1 MRQNK
6 LNIRLYGYIIYSNMR
21 VKLSEKYKDERENI
35 CNRIIEILDLDE
47 NNSFLL
53 NDLDN
58 DTDKQNAILDMKD
71 EIKKYFAVSCLSSF
85 KPNAKCKRPHISIIR
100 GILKQQGYTFQG
112 NSLITSLNDG
122 KYTSTT
128 KYRIFRNK

>member
-1 MRQNK
+1 
-6 LNIRLYGYIIYSNMR
+6 MR
-21 VKLSEKYKDERENI
+21 VKLSEKFKDEREEI
-35 CNRIIEILDLDE
+35 CDKLIEILDLDK

-58 DTDKQNAILDMKD
+58 DTEKQTAIIGMKD

-85 KPNAKCKRPHISIIR
+85 KPNATCKRPHISIVR
-100 GILKQQGYTFQG
+100 GILKQQGYTFKG
-112 NSLITSLNDG
+112 NSIITSLNDG